1 MMCVGWLTVSGHR
14 VLYRFFIGVAAT
26 ICCFALQVSAG
37 ETLRSFSPA
46 AYVGWGMEVPDQYRA
61 DFILRELREFESR
74 GEFPQLVFICQ
85 VDRAPE
91 DARAGDTA
99 ADDQDVPL
107 PVDLFP
113 YFFTP
118 TFFPHG

>member
-91 DARAGDTA
+91 DALNRVLWRAQRGTDEPYPEWA
-99 ADDQDVPL
+99 VHPVADED
-107 PVDLFP
+107 
-113 YFFTP
+113 
-118 TFFPHG
+118 